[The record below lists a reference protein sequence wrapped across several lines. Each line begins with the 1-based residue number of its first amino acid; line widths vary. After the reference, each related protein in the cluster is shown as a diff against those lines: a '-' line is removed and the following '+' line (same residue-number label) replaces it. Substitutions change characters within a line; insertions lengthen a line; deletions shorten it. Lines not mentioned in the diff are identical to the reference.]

1 MQGDIDKI
9 REIIIAEIQELTD
22 RQEELQN
29 ESRDIEREILRLA
42 HLVEELD
49 NLERTGETIYNR
61 PDLRERIM
69 GIPDDPRNPLS
80 RQSFKDAFK
89 RMGF

>member
-1 MQGDIDKI
+1 MQGDIDEI

-42 HLVEELD
+42 HLVDELD
-49 NLERTGETIYNR
+49 NLERTGK
-61 PDLRERIM
+61 
-69 GIPDDPRNPLS
+69 
-80 RQSFKDAFK
+80 RQMPKNGRSS
-89 RMGF
+89 